1 MDCDIKIDPEIRKWI
16 DPLTSDERSQLEA
29 NILAEG
35 CRDPLVLWGDV
46 LLDGHNRYDICT
58 ENGLEF
64 FSVQVSGVESRED
77 AKRWVLKNQLGRRNL
92 SPAALSDLRG
102 MLYRSRKRST
112 PGAPEGNSNASKQLR
127 QNVGIESTA
136 ESVARET
143 GVTSRTIERDA
154 KFSEALDVLEKHDP
168 DIRQKVKSKS
178 IPLGKGDVVDLAKR
192 PSAMRRRAIDRLNS
206 GKASSLEEALRD
218 DPPAQDGAADAPMG
232 GATNAVDVSQPDR
245 GRVEV
250 SRALD
255 AALAA
260 LESVAGAFSELKMVA
275 KQGGDPESVKAA
287 RDAASVYRD
296 ARAKVDGIAKNI
308 RPRTRRF
315 A

>member
-77 AKRWVLKNQLGRRNL
+77 AERWVIKNQLGRRNL
-92 SPAALSDLRG
+92 SPAAQSDLRG
-102 MLYRSRKRST
+102 RLYLSRKKAR
-112 PGAPEGNSNASKQLR
+112 PGGDGSNQHSEQWGQTDSIAKR
-127 QNVGIESTA
+127 TRDE
-136 ESVARET
+136 VAAET
-143 GVTSRTIERDA
+143 GVSPKTVQRDA

-206 GKASSLEEALRD
+206 GEATSLEEALRD
-218 DPPAQDGAADAPMG
+218 DPPAQDGSEDAPMG
-232 GATNAVDVSQPDR
+232 GAANAVDISQPDR

-296 ARAKVDGIAKNI
+296 ARAKVDDIAKSI
-308 RPRTRRF
+308 RPRTRRYR
-315 A
+315 